1 MKKWRQKKRVVI
13 GYFECS
19 RCKTRFRRAIESI
32 NAYEEFI
39 ENNLTVK
46 EWLELKSEN
55 TRRQYGIQLQKFCEL
70 TNITPEQFQKLP
82 NKEARDV
89 AWSYVK
95 TLLKDKKPGLASIAM
110 YALKSFYRNH
120 DGEILSFD
128 SKRGGKHYLNNLR
141 RKRVVYEHVPNRK
154 EVYRIANIATNLRDR
169 AIVLMLFQSGIR
181 VNALCRLNY
190 GHVKNQLLRGK
201 IPIRLRITDE
211 IDTKLRGYSIA
222 FYDTFI
228 GKEAIEALEKYC
240 QSIQYSGD
248 NKPLFQTESGRR
260 MNPVLVW
267 SNIKKCIIRAGFDK
281 KSITVHTFRKAFK
294 RVVRQADID
303 EELKEAIMGH
313 VLPGSR
319 ENYFSRED
327 VEEVKK
333 AYMKIDF
340 SEERTGVEYENL
352 NEKFRKIETE
362 RNVLENVVK
371 EQRGEIQQLKESYEK
386 TEGVGKYIDRLY
398 ERMNKMAKEIEELK
412 KQR

>member
-1 MKKWRQKKRVVI
+1 
-13 GYFECS
+13 
-19 RCKTRFRRAIESI
+19 
-32 NAYEEFI
+32 
-39 ENNLTVK
+39 
-46 EWLELKSEN
+46 
-55 TRRQYGIQLQKFCEL
+55 
-70 TNITPEQFQKLP
+70 
-82 NKEARDV
+82 
-89 AWSYVK
+89 
-95 TLLKDKKPGLASIAM
+95 
-110 YALKSFYRNH
+110 
-120 DGEILSFD
+120 
-128 SKRGGKHYLNNLR
+128 
-141 RKRVVYEHVPNRK
+141 
-154 EVYRIANIATNLRDR
+154 
-169 AIVLMLFQSGIR
+169 
-181 VNALCRLNY
+181 
-190 GHVKNQLLRGK
+190 
-201 IPIRLRITDE
+201 LRITDE

-228 GKEAIEALEKYC
+228 GKEAIESLEKYC

-340 SEERTGVEYENL
+340 SEERRGVEYENL

-386 TEGVGKYIDRLY
+386 TEGVGEYVDKLY
-398 ERMNKMAKEIEELK
+398 MEMNRMAKEIEELK